1 MVCLARCRTC
11 EFCTIARQREKC
23 ERARVV
29 LSKFVWRVIWVS
41 VEGGSYILAAPLC

>member
-1 MVCLARCRTC
+1 
-11 EFCTIARQREKC
+11 
-23 ERARVV
+23 V